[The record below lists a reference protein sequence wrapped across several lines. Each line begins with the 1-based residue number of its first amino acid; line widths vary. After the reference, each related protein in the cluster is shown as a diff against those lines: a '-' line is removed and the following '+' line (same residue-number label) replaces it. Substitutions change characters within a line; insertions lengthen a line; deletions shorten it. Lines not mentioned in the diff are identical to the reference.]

1 MPAWIYADCME
12 DGPEAAEGRYTWGG
26 KTYRLEETESER
38 WRVFDG
44 ETYLGV
50 LEQTDAT
57 DGERWVHYAS
67 RLAGDELAAIPTT
80 DDWHAALRHLIESAQ
95 G

>member
-1 MPAWIYADCME
+1 MWIHADGME
-12 DGPEAAEGRYTWGG
+12 DGPWAPRSRYTWGG
-26 KTYRLEETESER
+26 KTYRLEEVESER

-67 RLAGDELAAIPTT
+67 RLAGDELAAVPTT
-80 DDWHAALRHLIESAQ
+80 DDWCAALRHLIESAQ